1 MSAAEPLK
9 PPEDGAV
16 IVVRDARRQFA
27 MGTTVIRALDGVD
40 LTVQS
45 GEFLALM
52 GASGSG
58 KSTLLNVLGGL
69 DYLNAGQ
76 YWLEGRLVDHSST
89 DRLARIRNER
99 IGIVFQNFNL
109 LPRLSAWENV
119 ALPLMYR
126 KSREDLRKRAYQV
139 LGQVGLADRAQQF
152 PVLLSGGER
161 QRVAIARAL
170 ITNPAIILADEPT
183 GNLDS
188 ATGQEIMHLLE
199 GLSAQGRTLLIVTHD
214 HTVAAYA
221 GRRLTMRDG
230 KIHEESNGHDLH

>member
-1 MSAAEPLK
+1 MSVAEPLT
-9 PPEDGAV
+9 PPVAGAV
-16 IVVRDARRQFA
+16 IVIRNAYRRFS
-27 MGTTVIRALDGVD
+27 MGTTVIRALNGVN

-58 KSTLLNVLGGL
+58 KSTLLNVLGCL
-69 DYLNAGQ
+69 DYLNEGQ
-76 YWLEGRLVDHSST
+76 YWLEGQPISHSSS

-109 LPRLSAWENV
+109 LPRLTAWQNV

-126 KSREDLRKRAYQV
+126 RSKEDMRKRAYQV
-139 LGQVGLADRAQQF
+139 LEQVGLTQRAQQF
-152 PVLLSGGER
+152 PMLLSGGER

-170 ITNPAIILADEPT
+170 VTAPAILLADEPT

-188 ATGQEIMHLLE
+188 ATGKELMQLLA
-199 GLSAQGRTLLIVTHD
+199 GLSSQGHTILIVTHD
-214 HTVAAYA
+214 PNVAAYA
-221 GRRLTMRDG
+221 GRRLRMQDG
-230 KIHEESNGHDLH
+230 HLYEEGTHDRS

>member
-1 MSAAEPLK
+1 MSAAEAFA
-9 PPEDGAV
+9 PPVAGAV
-16 IVVRDARRQFA
+16 IVVRNAFRRFN
-27 MGTTVIRALDGVD
+27 MGTTVIRALNGVN
-40 LTVQS
+40 LTIQA

-58 KSTLLNVLGGL
+58 KSTLLNVLGCL
-69 DYLNAGQ
+69 DYLNEGQ
-76 YWLEGRLVDHSST
+76 YWLEGQLIDHSSS

-99 IGIVFQNFNL
+99 IGFVFQNFNL

-126 KSREDLRKRAYQV
+126 NSKEDLRKRAHQV
-139 LGQVGLADRAQQF
+139 LDQVGLAQRAQQY

-170 ITNPAIILADEPT
+170 VTNPAILLADEPT

-188 ATGQEIMHLLE
+188 ATGKELMQLLA
-199 GLSAQGRTLLIVTHD
+199 GLSSQGRTILMVTHD
-214 HTVAAYA
+214 LNVAAYA
-221 GRRLTMRDG
+221 GRRLRMRDG
-230 KIHEESNGHDLH
+230 QLDEEGNHDRN